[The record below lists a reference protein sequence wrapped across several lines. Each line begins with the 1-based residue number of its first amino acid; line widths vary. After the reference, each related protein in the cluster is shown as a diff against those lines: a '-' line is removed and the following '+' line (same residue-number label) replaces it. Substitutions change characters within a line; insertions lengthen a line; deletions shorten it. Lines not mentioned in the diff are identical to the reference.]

1 MTRPSAAVVVV
12 VVAVALFQV
21 TTVVKLKLVLA
32 SFLGK
37 TSWVGLV
44 VAVEAVVLV
53 SSAVDTVAVSFVDFV
68 TAVQAAVEQFAVDI
82 VVVSVV
88 ELALPFAVEAV
99 VAFVAAAVAAPI
111 VVDIVAEPFV
121 VAAVA
126 VPIVV
131 DIVAEPFVVAAVAVP
146 IVVDVVSAPI
156 VVDIVVELFVV
167 TAVAVLFAV
176 VAVAGPFPGLVVKLL
191 DNFLYSVVDI
201 PMLAVCNTSVDLRIG
216 LSDGLEEWFRFVDR
230 TQFPVLAVDLLEMA
244 HMFAPVADG
253 FVVQAEIAVKLVAAP
268 VACCG
273 SPLD

>member
-1 MTRPSAAVVVV
+1 MTKPSAAVVVV

-44 VAVEAVVLV
+44 VAVAAVVLV
-53 SSAVDTVAVSFVDFV
+53 SSAVDTVAVSFVDSV

-131 DIVAEPFVVAAVAVP
+131 D
-146 IVVDVVSAPI
+146 VVSAPF

-167 TAVAVLFAV
+167 TAVAE
-176 VAVAGPFPGLVVKLL
+176 PFPGLVVKLL
-191 DNFLYSVVDI
+191 DNFLHSVVDI
-201 PMLAVCNTSVDLRIG
+201 PMLAVCNTSVDLKIG
-216 LSDGLEEWFRFVDR
+216 LSGGLEEWFHFVDR
-230 TQFPVLAVDLLEMA
+230 NQIPVLAVDLLEMA
-244 HMFAPVADG
+244 CMFAPVADG
-253 FVVQAEIAVKLVAAP
+253 FVVQADIAVKLVAAP

>member
-1 MTRPSAAVVVV
+1 MTKPSAAVVVV

-44 VAVEAVVLV
+44 VAVAAAVLV

-131 DIVAEPFVVAAVAVP
+131 E
-146 IVVDVVSAPI
+146 VVSAPF

-176 VAVAGPFPGLVVKLL
+176 VAVAEPFPGLVVKLL

-230 TQFPVLAVDLLEMA
+230 NQFPVLAVDLLEMA
-244 HMFAPVADG
+244 CMFASVADG